1 MLRRVA
7 TVVEGAVAVAVVVTV
22 VLLFTNDPEPAAS
35 TSGDPAAAVDAYGLP
50 VATDPTSGSAPPP
63 ASAPAAVAVD
73 GAAIYGARCA
83 GCHGATGGGGIGP
96 ALADGRTVE
105 VYPDPA
111 DQIAV
116 VAGGRGGMP
125 AFSGRLT
132 DAEIAAV
139 VDFVRNDLVSP

>member
-1 MLRRVA
+1 MLRRIA

-35 TSGDPAAAVDAYGLP
+35 TSGDPTAAVDAYGLP
-50 VATDPTSGSAPPP
+50 VETGPANGSAPAPTP
-63 ASAPAAVAVD
+63 ASVAAD
-73 GAAIYGARCA
+73 GAAVYGARCA

-111 DQIAV
+111 DQVAV

-139 VDFVRNDLVSP
+139 VDFVRNDLVSS